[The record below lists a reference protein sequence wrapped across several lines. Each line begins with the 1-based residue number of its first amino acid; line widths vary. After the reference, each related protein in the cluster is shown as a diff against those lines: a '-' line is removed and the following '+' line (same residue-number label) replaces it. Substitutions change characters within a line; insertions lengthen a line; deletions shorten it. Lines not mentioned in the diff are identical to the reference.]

1 MNHVDTIILSTLL
14 HTYHIICLPH
24 WRRSPMVLYST
35 ESSELW
41 TVLAQSRCSINMSW
55 VQWTLLVLLPDH
67 ILFTPVL
74 FLGIPLCAF
83 DSSSPT
89 PLTNIQST
97 ALGLPE
103 LSPHAEDLSAW
114 AFTSPLGSPQPM
126 TDWYGRMGAQLTCPR
141 VLSSVPVSKEP
152 NPRLWV
158 IERTRYKISHKLKS
172 FLKMFEIIKKSTTF
186 RLVLLKTVT
195 DGYLPPESMVQWIT
209 WDILERAQLQK

>member
-1 MNHVDTIILSTLL
+1 MNHVVTIILSTLL
-14 HTYHIICLPH
+14 PTYHIICLPS

-41 TVLAQSRCSINMSW
+41 TVLAQSRCSINMNW
-55 VQWTLLVLLPDH
+55 VQWALLLLLADH

-89 PLTNIQST
+89 PPTNTQCT

-103 LSPHAEDLSAW
+103 LPPHAEDLSAW

-126 TDWYGRMGAQLTCPR
+126 TDWYERMGAQLTCPR

-158 IERTRYKISHKLKS
+158 IEHTCCKI
-172 FLKMFEIIKKSTTF
+172 
-186 RLVLLKTVT
+186 
-195 DGYLPPESMVQWIT
+195 
-209 WDILERAQLQK
+209 